1 MQLLKKKQMCPE
13 NYILHFFPLD
23 TPQQQQQ
30 QYVPPSEQQAPEPKK
45 YTGSAIPSRSFKI
58 LQAMTTPENAG
69 KYSCGKELR
78 VPKTTLGRG
87 NRFLTLSYKF

>member
-1 MQLLKKKQMCPE
+1 MKCTTNIWTALVTPYSLT
-13 NYILHFFPLD
+13 D
-23 TPQQQQQ
+23 TPQQQ

-69 KYSCGKELR
+69 KW
-78 VPKTTLGRG
+78 
-87 NRFLTLSYKF
+87 N